1 MRIYQTFLCALL
13 MGALALPVTVSAQRT
28 SGKYAFTLSDGY
40 FLDLQ
45 NSYVEV
51 VSAEAY
57 NRSDAHNQAM
67 QKIIERRSMATGSSS
82 HVTIG
87 ADGSVSVESDHN
99 VIVKARILNEYV
111 QVMPHGYRVY
121 LLVQTAKNPM
131 YQYEPVSVSD
141 YYSAGA
147 RVLVPGW
154 AQLYKGN
161 KTKGSLIIAA
171 ELLSVAGIVLCE
183 NQRSDY
189 NNKALEQPRFAQQ
202 YYDKASN
209 WETAR
214 NISIGVAASV
224 WVYSLI
230 DGLVSKGKQRVLVGR
245 APSRGLSLMPT
256 LSDKGAGLSLA
267 YHF

>member
-1 MRIYQTFLCALL
+1 MRICRILLSALL
-13 MGALALPVTVSAQRT
+13 MGALAVPVTMQAQT
-28 SGKYAFTLSDGY
+28 SSSRNAPTWAGGY
-40 FLDLQ
+40 FRDLDY
-45 NSYVEV
+45 SYVEV
-51 VSAEAY
+51 VSAEGY
-57 NRSDAHNQAM
+57 NLADVR
-67 QKIIERRSMATGSSS
+67 QKAAEQIISRRSMATGTSAKVS
-82 HVTIG
+82 IG
-87 ADGSVSVESDHN
+87 TDNSVSVVSDHN
-99 VIVKARILNEYV
+99 VIVKARIIDEYV
-111 QVMPHGYRVY
+111 QTLPNGYRVS
-121 LLVQTAKNPM
+121 LLVQTAKNPT
-131 YQYEPVSVSD
+131 YAFEPVSVSA

-147 RVLVPGW
+147 RSLVPGC
-154 AQLYKGN
+154 AQLYKGS

-214 NISIGVAASV
+214 NVSIGVAAGV